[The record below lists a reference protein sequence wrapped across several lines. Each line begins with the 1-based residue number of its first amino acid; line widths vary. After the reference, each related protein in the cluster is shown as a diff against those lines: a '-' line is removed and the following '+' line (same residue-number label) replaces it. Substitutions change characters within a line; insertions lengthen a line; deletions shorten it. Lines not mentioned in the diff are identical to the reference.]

1 MFFKGF
7 KIIRK
12 TESFE
17 NFNEGIPKNL
27 LEKLRNAEKV
37 LKEIKVRGYDVDLIT
52 SGVVQRLRISKDG
65 KRLIVFVDFSSANPH
80 CLFCKVLE
88 ESLWRDFISRA
99 REALKKEGFE
109 EAIFVDLLT
118 GGEVFKE

>member
-12 TESFE
+12 TEESEVSNE
-17 NFNEGIPKNL
+17 NIPGDL
-27 LEKLRNAEKV
+27 LEKLRIAEKV
-37 LKEIKVRGYDVDLIT
+37 LKEIKVRGYDVDLIS
-52 SGVVQRLRISKDG
+52 SGVAQRLRISKDG
-65 KRLIVFVDFSSANPH
+65 KKLIVFVDFSGANPH

-88 ESLWRDFISRA
+88 ESLWKDFISRA
-99 REALKKEGFE
+99 RETLKKEGFE
-109 EAIFVDLLT
+109 EVIFVDLLT